1 MLFINVQVKWYLYE
15 NNPEYLEMVQKAEN
29 VVDITSTT
37 FGIKVIDNLSE
48 EELSEVRY
56 IF

>member
-29 VVDITSTT
+29 VVDVISTT